1 MLGKTSQAFYWSSLA
16 LDDIEQL
23 VQTRGDSYEVLKA
36 PFYFKKASVLKLHIE
51 LNSDDLGNI
60 KPLEDY
66 GDEVDSALS
75 EIEEEKQEEPEE

>member
-1 MLGKTSQAFYWSSLA
+1 M
-16 LDDIEQL
+16 
-23 VQTRGDSYEVLKA
+23 LKA

-66 GDEVDSALS
+66 GDEVDSAVS